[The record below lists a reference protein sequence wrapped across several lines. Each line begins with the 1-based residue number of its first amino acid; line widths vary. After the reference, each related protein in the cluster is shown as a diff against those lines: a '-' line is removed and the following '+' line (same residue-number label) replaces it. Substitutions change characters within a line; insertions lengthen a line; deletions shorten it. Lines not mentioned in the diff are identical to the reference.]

1 MVGINMKNLTLLI
14 ISVFLLSLFTVIAA
28 PQPGLCYFGDSNG
41 DCIINFIDL
50 KTAQNAAIPKPADYS
65 GVTPSSPDVQDVN
78 GDGFISGNDVLL
90 IRDLMISKV
99 TNLNGKPTQIMIV
112 QAPSQLDTTDGSDVI
127 KVSVTDVDGTPRAG
141 VGVLFTVD
149 DSSIATLDG
158 RDPSDGDN
166 YITDSDSVFELTD
179 TIAQNG
185 EAQITINP
193 LTPGTLTVNMVIP
206 ADPNKGVL
214 NDITNSITIE
224 IVDDGT
230 GNQVNNAPV
239 FNTINPV
246 STYSNQQVQFV
257 VSATDADSDPDPLT
271 YSLVSGPGSF
281 DPATQTYTWT
291 PTQADKTLF
300 FTTYTL
306 LFDVTDNLAT
316 TQASTTVT
324 IVNRIPVI
332 QNIADVIIDENNLVS
347 VNPVVTDDDGDVW
360 TVTYS
365 NPLNSNGQWQTDY
378 TSAGAFIITVT
389 TSDGISGTSKTFNL
403 NVNDVAQNNDNQGGN
418 SGGGGSGGSN
428 HNYVNTQIAVPATP
442 AEPTIQPAEP
452 AVPAETAQETNAEQN
467 INAEN
472 QNQVTGFSVVD
483 TIKQNPITTAVA
495 SVIVLSL
502 LGYGI
507 YWFRK

>member
-1 MVGINMKNLTLLI
+1 MKISKCFIVAIMFI
-14 ISVFLLSLFTVIAA
+14 ISLVSVIAA

-41 DCIINFIDL
+41 DCVIDFIDL
-50 KTAQNAAIPKPADYS
+50 KTAQNAAMPKPADYS

-112 QAPSQLDTTDGSDVI
+112 QAPSRLDTTDGSDVI
-127 KVSVTDVDGTPRAG
+127 KVSVTDADGTPRAG
-141 VGVLFTVD
+141 IGVLFTVD

-158 RDPSDGDN
+158 RDPLDGDN

-206 ADPNKGVL
+206 ADPGKGVL
-214 NDITNSITIE
+214 NDIINSVIIE
-224 IVDDGT
+224 VVDDGS

-239 FNTINPV
+239 FNPIEPV

-257 VSATDADSDPDPLT
+257 VSATDADSDPLT
-271 YSLVSGPGSF
+271 YSLVSGPGNF
-281 DPATQTYTWT
+281 DPSTQTYIWT
-291 PTQADKTLF
+291 PTQADKTLS

-324 IVNRIPVI
+324 IVNRVPVI
-332 QNIADVIIDENNLVS
+332 QDIADVTIDENNLIT
-347 VNPVVTDDDGDVW
+347 VNPIVTDDDGD
-360 TVTYS
+360 TLTITYS
-365 NPLNSNGQWQTDY
+365 VPLDSNGQWQTNY
-378 TSAGAFIITVT
+378 NSAGAYALTVT
-389 TSDGISGTSKTFNL
+389 ATDGLSTTAKTFNL
-403 NVNDVAQNNDNQGGN
+403 NVNDIQQGG
-418 SGGGGSGGSN
+418 SGGGGGSSGGTNLEFRNRNSES
-428 HNYVNTQIAVPATP
+428 AVIATP
-442 AEPTIQPAEP
+442 AIP
-452 AVPAETAQETNAEQN
+452 AVPAVPTVEEAIPAVPESNVAEQN

-472 QNQVTGFSVVD
+472 QGNQITGFSVVD

-495 SVIVLSL
+495 LVIVLGVL
-502 LGYGI
+502 AYGI

>member
-1 MVGINMKNLTLLI
+1 MKISKCFIVAIMFI
-14 ISVFLLSLFTVIAA
+14 ISLVSVIAA

-41 DCIINFIDL
+41 DCVIDFIDL
-50 KTAQNAAIPKPADYS
+50 KTAQNAAMPKPADYS

-78 GDGFISGNDVLL
+78 GDGFISGIDVLL
-90 IRDLMISKV
+90 IRDLMIGKV
-99 TNLNGKPTQIMIV
+99 TSLGGKPTQIMIV

-127 KVSVTDVDGTPRAG
+127 KVSVTDADGTPRAG
-141 VGVLFTVD
+141 IGVLFTVD

-158 RDPSDGDN
+158 RDPLDGDN

-185 EAQITINP
+185 EAQIAINP

-206 ADPNKGVL
+206 ADPGKGVL
-214 NDITNSITIE
+214 NDITKSITIKV
-224 IVDDGT
+224 VDDGS

-239 FNTINPV
+239 FNPIEPV

-257 VSATDADSDPDPLT
+257 VSATDADSDPLT
-271 YSLVSGPGSF
+271 YSLISGPGSF

-291 PTQADKTLF
+291 PTQADKTLS

-306 LFDVTDNLAT
+306 LFDVTDGLAT

-347 VNPVVTDDDGDVW
+347 VNPVVTDEDGDVW

-365 NPLNSNGQWQTDY
+365 IPLNMVGQWQTD
-378 TSAGAFIITVT
+378 SSSSGAYVITVT
-389 TSDGISGTSKTFNL
+389 ATDGISTVARTFNL
-403 NVNDVAQNNDNQGGN
+403 NVNDVQQ
-418 SGGGGSGGSN
+418 GGGSGGGGGSSGGTN
-428 HNYVNTQIAVPATP
+428 LEFRNRKSDVIATP
-442 AEPTIQPAEP
+442 TIP
-452 AVPAETAQETNAEQN
+452 AVPAIPTVEEATPAVPAQTSNENVQTNAVG
-467 INAEN
+467 
-472 QNQVTGFSVVD
+472 NQVTGFSVVD

-495 SVIVLSL
+495 SIIVLSL